1 MKIKLVLTGF
11 FLLAT
16 AIVVNAQNK
25 TTDPVKENGKQTT
38 GFVDKNNDGVCDN
51 YESGAKKGP
60 GYGNGNCNG
69 QGKQFKYRNGQC
81 KTAQKGKM
89 QGNKAGRGPN
99 FIDADK
105 NGVCDT
111 FENRN
116 K

>member
-1 MKIKLVLTGF
+1 MKIKLLLTGF

-16 AIVVNAQNK
+16 TIVVNAQNK

-51 YESGAKKGP
+51 YQNGVKSGSCFRK
-60 GYGNGNCNG
+60 GNCNG
-69 QGKQFKYRNGQC
+69 QGRQFRYRNGQC
-81 KTAQKGKM
+81 QAGQKSKLCGK
-89 QGNKAGRGPN
+89 QAGRGPN
-99 FIDADK
+99 FIDTDK